1 MHLIKVLRG
10 FAQVSAGFCPS
21 FSRLLPKFQ
30 QGLLPKFQQA
40 FAQVLV
46 GSAKSSDFKVIF

>member
-1 MHLIKVLRG
+1 LRKFWQA

-21 FSRLLPKFQ
+21 FSRLLR
-30 QGLLPKFQQA
+30 KFQQA

-46 GSAKSSDFKVIF
+46 GSAQAKSSDFKVIF